1 MTGGNR
7 NMKKPALAEKD
18 FLNPEEAIELF
29 DLSRRKFYRLIKE
42 EEQLGFIAFYDS
54 RRLIIRGEF
63 EKYLE
68 ANLEIKEGLKNASRK
83 NKDTP

>member
-1 MTGGNR
+1 MR
-7 NMKKPALAEKD
+7 KRI

-29 DLSRRKFYRLIKE
+29 NLNRRKFYRLIKE
-42 EEQLGFIAFYDS
+42 GKQLGFIALYGS

-63 EKYLE
+63 EKYLK
-68 ANLEIKEGLKNASRK
+68 ANPEIKEGLKNTSRK

>member
-1 MTGGNR
+1 MR
-7 NMKKPALAEKD
+7 KRI

-29 DLSRRKFYRLIKE
+29 NLNRRKFYRLIKE
-42 EEQLGFIAFYDS
+42 EKQLGFIALYGS
-54 RRLIIRGEF
+54 RRLVIRGEF

-68 ANLEIKEGLKNASRK
+68 ANPEVKEGLKNASRK

>member
-1 MTGGNR
+1 MR
-7 NMKKPALAEKD
+7 KPVLSEKD

-29 DLSRRKFYRLIKE
+29 NLSRRKFYRLIRE
-42 EEQLGFIAFYDS
+42 EKQLNFIALYGS
-54 RRLIIRGEF
+54 RRLVIRGEF

-68 ANLEIKEGLKNASRK
+68 ANPKIKEGLKNASRK

>member
-1 MTGGNR
+1 MR
-7 NMKKPALAEKD
+7 KRI

-29 DLSRRKFYRLIKE
+29 SLSRRKFYRLIKE
-42 EEQLGFIAFYDS
+42 EKQLSFIALYGS
-54 RRLIIRGEF
+54 RRLVIRGEF

-68 ANLEIKEGLKNASRK
+68 ANPKIKEGLENASRK